1 MADLSQVV
9 GFDPGRVDP
18 LLGFNFQVSISDSQ
32 PAAGSALAGIS
43 INLTGSQAT
52 AGFSEISGLE
62 ATMDVESYDAGG
74 VNGGPLKFAGRV
86 KWSNLM
92 FKRGVIAQRPISD
105 TSDFWTWLQG
115 FLDGQGI
122 RKDGVIT
129 LMDETGAPAL
139 AWSWR
144 RGLPLKWT
152 GATMNAQQSQV
163 AIEQLEIAHE
173 GLTMVTG
180 GSVGMATVGTAA
192 ALGSL
197 S

>member
-1 MADLSQVV
+1 MPDLSQLF
-9 GFDPGRVDP
+9 GFDPGRADP
-18 LLGFNFQVSISDSQ
+18 LLGFNFQVSITDSQ
-32 PAAGSALAGIS
+32 PAASSALAGIS
-43 INLTGSQAT
+43 ISLSGSQAT

-74 VNGGPLKFAGRV
+74 VNSHALKFPGRV
-86 KWSNLM
+86 KWSNLV

-105 TSDFWTWLQG
+105 TSDFWTWLQS
-115 FLDGQGI
+115 FLDGHGV

-129 LMDETGAPAL
+129 LLDESGGPAL

-152 GATMNAQQSQV
+152 GATMNAQQSQI

-180 GSVGMATVGTAA
+180 GALGLAIVGAAA

-197 S
+197 L

>member
-1 MADLSQVV
+1 MPDLSQLF
-9 GFDPGRVDP
+9 GFNPQRADP

-32 PAAGSALAGIS
+32 PAASSALAGLSIS
-43 INLTGSQAT
+43 LTGSQAT

-62 ATMDVESYDAGG
+62 ATMDVENYDAGG
-74 VNGGPLKFAGRV
+74 INGGALRFAGRV
-86 KWSNLM
+86 KWANLV

-105 TSDFWTWLQG
+105 TSDFWTWLQS
-115 FLDGQGI
+115 FLDGQSV

-129 LMDETGAPAL
+129 LMDESGAPAL

-144 RGLPLKWT
+144 RGLPHKWT

-173 GLTMVTG
+173 GLTMVSG
-180 GSVGMATVGTAA
+180 GPLGLAIVGAAA
-192 ALGSL
+192 ALGTL
-197 S
+197 F

>member
-1 MADLSQVV
+1 MPDLSQIF
-9 GFDPGRVDP
+9 GFNPSRADP
-18 LLGFNFQVSISDSQ
+18 LLGYNFQVSISDSK

-43 INLTGSQAT
+43 ISLSGSQAT

-74 VNGGPLKFAGRV
+74 MNGGALKFAGRV
-86 KWSNLM
+86 KWSNLT
-92 FKRGVIAQRPISD
+92 FKRGVIAQRPITD

-115 FLDGQGI
+115 FLDGQGV

-129 LMDETGAPAL
+129 LMDESGAAAL

-144 RGLPLKWT
+144 RGLPVKWT
-152 GATMNAQQSQV
+152 GLTMNAQQSQV

-173 GLTMVTG
+173 GLTMMTG
-180 GSVGMATVGTAA
+180 GSLGLAVVGAA
-192 ALGSL
+192 AAIGSL
-197 S
+197 L